1 MPDRASSEGR
11 AIRQV
16 ELLSN
21 KLLTTAFEAS
31 LGCVAVMRRAKRRQR
46 GSRDSYRAPKY
57 QQTRASTLWAEGK
70 TICGFI
76 VKVRFHTALRCRK
89 ELFMLY
95 KDCTSTGESLY
106 FLYFREKKQSML
118 TQPKEEKQRKY
129 RHADGFIVLKNV
141 GNATGGKGAT
151 YGNNQEGN
159 LRNLCF
165 VNRKSSKSEGKFPIF
180 RSGNPHYP
188 KETCREFSFFP
199 LSSRKES
206 SIHCFLP
213 NRVIRVRLCQRL
225 PERFAFNVLSFDSA
239 PDPG

>member
-1 MPDRASSEGR
+1 MPDRASSEGC

-57 QQTRASTLWAEGK
+57 QQTRASTLWSEGK

-129 RHADGFIVLKNV
+129 RQSDGFIVCDLQSLYLNCEKS
-141 GNATGGKGAT
+141 
-151 YGNNQEGN
+151 
-159 LRNLCF
+159 LLHPF
-165 VNRKSSKSEGKFPIF
+165 VI
-180 RSGNPHYP
+180 
-188 KETCREFSFFP
+188 
-199 LSSRKES
+199 
-206 SIHCFLP
+206 FLP
-213 NRVIRVRLCQRL
+213 H
-225 PERFAFNVLSFDSA
+225 NVE
-239 PDPG
+239 

>member
-1 MPDRASSEGR
+1 MKTKYWSTLGSGNASSEGR

-57 QQTRASTLWAEGK
+57 QQTRASTLWSEGK

-129 RHADGFIVLKNV
+129 RQSDGFIVCDLQSLYLNCEKS
-141 GNATGGKGAT
+141 
-151 YGNNQEGN
+151 
-159 LRNLCF
+159 LLHPF
-165 VNRKSSKSEGKFPIF
+165 VI
-180 RSGNPHYP
+180 
-188 KETCREFSFFP
+188 
-199 LSSRKES
+199 
-206 SIHCFLP
+206 FLP
-213 NRVIRVRLCQRL
+213 H
-225 PERFAFNVLSFDSA
+225 NVE
-239 PDPG
+239 

>member
-57 QQTRASTLWAEGK
+57 QQTRASTLWSEGK

-95 KDCTSTGESLY
+95 KDCTSTGEKSIQCLSPA
-106 FLYFREKKQSML
+106 KKY
-118 TQPKEEKQRKY
+118 KVY
-129 RHADGFIVLKNV
+129 
-141 GNATGGKGAT
+141 
-151 YGNNQEGN
+151 
-159 LRNLCF
+159 
-165 VNRKSSKSEGKFPIF
+165 KSSINKSLHFAQ
-180 RSGNPHYP
+180 R
-188 KETCREFSFFP
+188 R
-199 LSSRKES
+199 LSSSTR
-206 SIHCFLP
+206 
-213 NRVIRVRLCQRL
+213 
-225 PERFAFNVLSFDSA
+225 
-239 PDPG
+239 G